1 MPSTSKSQQRLMAQA
16 YALKKGEIEPSD
28 IKPEYKKEIEDIAK
42 GMTQQQLKDFASTK
56 HKGLPEK
63 AKKTNEDAM
72 ASPSNVNGMG
82 AVALPGSPGT
92 SNAFPGQKV
101 GSGDIPAGRRKKKK
115 SDNMK
120 RPVLVKMFEEF
131 LFEGFIEDPTIKE
144 SIGDFYELQNEIK
157 QLEAQLEEK
166 KLQFKQFEG
175 DIKPMLD
182 GMKEIGDKLAQT
194 EEYVI
199 KVSRFGGERK
209 DASYKTAFESALTKV
224 NAATK
229 RVLEDALEASKK
241 ITNVKHSFNIDKVVA
256 EASIFDRIKDAIKS
270 AISKVLGIFKKE
282 GKTIDDANSEL
293 KRIVR

>member
-1 MPSTSKSQQRLMAQA
+1 MAQA
-16 YALKKGEIEPSD
+16 YALKKGDLEPSD
-28 IKPEYKKEIEDIAK
+28 IKPEYRKEIEDVAK

-63 AKKTNEDAM
+63 VKKTNEDAM
-72 ASPSNVNGMG
+72 ASPGNVNGMG
-82 AVALPGSPGT
+82 AVALPGNPGT

-115 SDNMK
+115 SDNLK
-120 RPVLVKMFEEF
+120 KPVLVKMFEEF
-131 LFEGFIEDPTIKE
+131 LFEAFIEDPAIKE

-157 QLEAQLEEK
+157 ELEAQLEEK

-182 GMKEIGDKLAQT
+182 GMKEVGDKLAQT

-224 NAATK
+224 NAATR
-229 RVLEDALEASKK
+229 RVLEDALDASKK
-241 ITNVKHSFNIDKVVA
+241 ITNVKHSFNIDKIVA

-270 AISKVLGIFKKE
+270 AISKVLGVFKKE
-282 GKTIDDANSEL
+282 GKTIDDANNEL